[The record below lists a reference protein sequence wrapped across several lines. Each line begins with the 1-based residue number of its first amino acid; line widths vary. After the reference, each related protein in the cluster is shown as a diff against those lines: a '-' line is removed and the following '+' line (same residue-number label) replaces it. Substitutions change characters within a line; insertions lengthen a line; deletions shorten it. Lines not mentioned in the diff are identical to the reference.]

1 MDESEQKVI
10 DDINHHGWYVMR
22 VFDPQ
27 GKEPNFAYSIGLY
40 ETFKHPEIV
49 VIGLGLDTMHQFI
62 NVIGEEIRSGKTFS
76 TGVKYE
82 QFTNNFN
89 NQFVAVDKRHYKE
102 YFGWAN
108 WYYKGEDFPVLQFV
122 WPDKNN
128 KFPWEK
134 EFNPELKNWE
144 LVLNI

>member
-1 MDESEQKVI
+1 
-10 DDINHHGWYVMR
+10 
-22 VFDPQ
+22 
-27 GKEPNFAYSIGLY
+27 
-40 ETFKHPEIV
+40 
-49 VIGLGLDTMHQFI
+49 MHQFI